1 MTWKESLKEYSQYL
15 LLERNFSKNSHDAY
29 FSDISKFSNFCL
41 KKLKKDNPKD
51 ILYEDLQEYIY
62 QLSGSKLAERSQAR
76 NISSLKSFF
85 RFLLEENEISL
96 NPAHLLETPKQGLYL
111 PDTLGIQEINQLIG
125 AIDRSS
131 LLGERNY
138 TMLEVL
144 YGCGLR
150 VSELINLLISDL
162 FLDEEFIRVLGKG
175 EKQRLVPIPEATSR
189 LLKRYLETIRPHFR
203 IEKGHTD
210 FLFLNQRGKALTRV
224 MVFLIIQN
232 LAKQIGLKKKISP
245 HTFRHSFA
253 THLLQNGADLRFI
266 QEILGHSSI
275 TTTEIYTHL
284 ENEELREV
292 VLQYHPRNL

>member
-29 FSDISKFSNFCL
+29 FSDISKFSDFCL
-41 KKLKKDNPKD
+41 KKLNKDNPKG
-51 ILYEDLQEYIY
+51 ILHEDLQEYIY

-85 RFLLEENEISL
+85 KFLLEENEISQ